1 MYGHVINRI
10 SINTDAVADFSADYW
25 VLPQLR
31 LLGGVS
37 NITDKRY
44 YSRVFFSGGIEP
56 APGRSVYAGFAY
68 EF

>member
-1 MYGHVINRI
+1 VPSY
-10 SINTDAVADFSADYW
+10 AVADFSADYW

-37 NITDKRY
+37 NLTDKRY

-56 APGRSVYAGFAY
+56 APGRTVYAGFAY